1 MSDVVSEFIFSTG
14 ERLQESAVHGLP
26 QGFFTLTVCDTL
38 RLAMCSPPSLALQ
51 YPGAK
56 DAGVIANRPGK
67 GPTEVSIY
75 RGTACLVSA
84 AGKLSAS
91 SDKNLSLGS

>member
-14 ERLQESAVHGLP
+14 EASRECGSRITAGV
-26 QGFFTLTVCDTL
+26 FTLTVCDTL
-38 RLAMCSPPSLALQ
+38 RLAMCSPTSLALQ

-84 AGKLSAS
+84 AGKLPAS
-91 SDKNLSLGS
+91 SDKSLSLGP